1 MIPRTL
7 EQAISRYAREYP
19 VLAVVGPR
27 QSGKTTLVRK
37 LFPGH
42 AYLSLENLDLRQQAE
57 DDPRGFF
64 HDHPAPVVLDEAQRV
79 PQLFSYLQERVD
91 TDSEPGQYILTG
103 SHQFLLLE
111 KIAQS
116 LAGRIATFRLFPFT
130 FSELSGQA
138 PDTSLEEILDPPRRD
153 RPALADDLS
162 ALICKGF
169 YPPIH
174 ARRLTARTWLENYLQ
189 TYVERDI
196 RLLVN
201 VGNLRTFENFLKLCA
216 AHSGQLLNYA
226 AIANAAGVSLPTV
239 KRWVSLLET
248 SGIIL
253 LLPPHHRNFSKRVV
267 KTPKLYFVD
276 TGLLCL
282 LLSIR
287 QPGELAGHPLRGHI
301 FETLVVSEY
310 YKRIAH
316 LGETPP
322 LYFWRDKTGNEID
335 LIVDL
340 GARLFPI
347 EIKSSQTFSPVFKEG
362 LNRWFA
368 LKGNTNKRGRI
379 VYAGDQLIGR
389 RAEIQALP
397 WWAG

>member
-7 EQAISRYAREYP
+7 EPVIVRYAREYP

-57 DDPRGFF
+57 DDPRGFLS
-64 HDHPAPVVLDEAQRV
+64 DNPVPVILDEVQRV

-91 TDSEPGQYILTG
+91 ADPQPAQYILTG
-103 SHQFLLLE
+103 SHQFLLME
-111 KIAQS
+111 RIAQS
-116 LAGRIATFRLFPFT
+116 LAGRIATFKLFPFT
-130 FSELSGQA
+130 FAELSGRDL
-138 PDTSLEEILDPPRRD
+138 DTSLEGIFNPPPLNRS
-153 RPALADDLS
+153 ATAGELS
-162 ALICKGF
+162 TLIFSGL

-174 ARRLTARTWLENYLQ
+174 ARRLTARKWLENYLQ

-201 VGNLRTFENFLKLCA
+201 VGNLRTFENFLRLCA

-226 AIANAAGVSLPTV
+226 AIANAVGVSLPTV
-239 KRWVSLLET
+239 KKWVSLLET
-248 SGIIL
+248 SGIVF
-253 LLPPHHRNFSKRVV
+253 LLPPHHQNFSKRVV
-267 KTPKLYFVD
+267 KTPKLYFID

-282 LLSIR
+282 LLYIR
-287 QPGELAGHPLRGHI
+287 QPTELAGHPLKGHI
-301 FETLVVSEY
+301 FETFVISEY

-316 LGETPP
+316 LGEIPP

-335 LIVDL
+335 LIVDFGTYL
-340 GARLFPI
+340 LPI
-347 EIKSSQTFSPVFKEG
+347 EIKSAQTYTPTFKEG
-362 LNRWFA
+362 LSRWFA
-368 LKGNTNKRGRI
+368 LKGNTTSSGRI
-379 VYAGDQLIGR
+379 IYAGEQVIGQR
-389 RAEIQALP
+389 TAIQALP
-397 WWAG
+397 WWAC